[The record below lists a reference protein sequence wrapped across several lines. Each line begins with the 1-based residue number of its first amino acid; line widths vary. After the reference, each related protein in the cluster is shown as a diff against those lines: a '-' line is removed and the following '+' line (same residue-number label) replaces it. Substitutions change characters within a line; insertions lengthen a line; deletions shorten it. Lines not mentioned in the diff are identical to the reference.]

1 MLQDHLT
8 RLENTARRRWS
19 AGDVVIWDNRATQHK
34 AIDDYGD
41 QPRIVRHDCEA
52 LCSSRARRYFGL
64 ANVTAEAYAFGR
76 LILQTVGRRVS
87 AASTLATTCQP
98 HPVFSSSNGSFA
110 ARLPKDMMYMGW
122 KNW

>member
-1 MLQDHLT
+1 MLQDHVT
-8 RLENTARRRWS
+8 RLENTVRRRWS
-19 AGDVVIWDNRATQHK
+19 AGDVEIWTITQRSTK

-41 QPRIVRHDCEA
+41 HPRIVRRDCGA
-52 LCSSRARRYFGL
+52 LRSSRARRYFGL

-76 LILQTVGRRVS
+76 LILQTVGRTVS

-98 HPVFSSSNGSFA
+98 HPVFSSSNGSSA